1 MELDRETILEAG
13 VAIVTV
19 GAFIIALVFIGVSFD
34 DRGLSDQGGLALV
47 VAIVAFIFVMTGIGY
62 WLSSRET

>member
-1 MELDRETILEAG
+1 MDLDRETVIEAA

-19 GAFIIALVFIGVSFD
+19 GAFIVALAVIGVYFND
-34 DRGLSDQGGLALV
+34 GGLSDEGGLALV
-47 VAIVAFIFVMTGIGY
+47 AAIVAFIFVMTGVGY